1 LEAIN
6 ALNIALQKF
15 DGTLLLVTHDEDV
28 LDEVATRI
36 WNFSGGKVEDFK
48 GTYEEFQHAAAKQTS
63 PQKAATQKVR

>member
-6 ALNIALQKF
+6 ALNIALQKY

-36 WNFSGGKVEDFK
+36 WHFKSGKVEDFK
-48 GTYEEFQHAAAKQTS
+48 GTYEEFQQVNANKVTTA
-63 PQKAATQKVR
+63 QKGR